1 MMQFQLTPE
10 QAALKDSVARFVQRE
25 YGFEHRTALLRSAEG
40 FSRAHWTAFAELGW
54 LGAGLSEDKGGY
66 GGGTVENALILEEL
80 ARGLV
85 LEPILA
91 CAVGALQLLAALP
104 PSETVEALIAQIV
117 GGETIAVLAH
127 GEVDDRLA
135 ARAEPSPEGW
145 RLRGGKRFVLSGA
158 AADLFL
164 VTATTPDGAIGV
176 FSVARGAPGLTITDY
191 RAVDGR
197 RVCDLAFEDLLLPA
211 DARLSSDSDASPA
224 VETALDHLTIGLCA
238 EALGA
243 MDTALWL
250 TRDYLKTRKQ
260 FGVTL
265 NTFQALQH
273 RMADMLV
280 ETELAR
286 SMLLYGVAALSE
298 PDALKRA
305 KAVSAAK
312 AQIGEAGY
320 FVCADAIQLHGGI
333 GVTEEYAVGHFYKR
347 LVLVRNLLGHTDE
360 HLARFARLS
369 RGGNERT
376 LG

>member
-1 MMQFQLTPE
+1 MMQFQLTSE

-25 YGFEHRTALLRSAEG
+25 YGFEHRTAILRSAEG
-40 FSRAHWTAFAELGW
+40 FSRAHWSSFAELGW

-66 GGGTVENALILEEL
+66 GGGPVENALILEEL

-85 LEPILA
+85 LEPVLA
-91 CAVGALQLLAALP
+91 CAVGALQLLAVLP
-104 PSETVEALIAQIV
+104 TGGAVEALIAEIV
-117 GGETIAVLAH
+117 GGQTIAVLAH
-127 GEVDDRLA
+127 GEADGCLA
-135 ARAEPSPEGW
+135 ARADRTPDGW
-145 RLRGGKRFVLSGA
+145 RLSGVKRFVLSGD

-164 VTATTPDGAIGV
+164 ITAATADGRLGV
-176 FSVARGAPGLTITDY
+176 FSAPRNATGLQTTTY

-197 RVCDLAFEDLLLPA
+197 RVCDLTFEDLTLPA
-211 DARLSSDSDASPA
+211 DARISGGSDATPA
-224 VETALDHLTIGLCA
+224 VELTLDHLTIGLCA

-243 MDTALWL
+243 MDAALWL

-298 PDALKRA
+298 PDNLKRA

-369 RGGNERT
+369 RGGGDRAQ
-376 LG
+376 G

>member
-25 YGFEHRTALLRSAEG
+25 YGFEHRTAILRSAEG
-40 FSRAHWTAFAELGW
+40 FSRAHWSSFAELGW

-66 GGGTVENALILEEL
+66 GGGPVENALILEEL

-85 LEPILA
+85 LEPVLA
-91 CAVGALQLLAALP
+91 CAVGALQLLAVLP
-104 PSETVEALIAQIV
+104 TGGAVEALIAEIV
-117 GGETIAVLAH
+117 GGQTIAVLAH
-127 GEVDDRLA
+127 GEADGHLA
-135 ARAEPSPEGW
+135 ARADRTSDGW
-145 RLRGGKRFVLSGA
+145 RLSGAKRFVLSGD

-164 VTATTPDGAIGV
+164 ITATTADGRLGV
-176 FSVARGAPGLTITDY
+176 FNAPRNAAGLQTTTY

-197 RVCDLAFEDLLLPA
+197 RVCDLAFEDLTLPA
-211 DARLSSDSDASPA
+211 DARISRGSDATPA
-224 VETALDHLTIGLCA
+224 VELALDHLTIGLCA

-243 MDTALWL
+243 MDAALWL

-298 PDALKRA
+298 PDARKRA

-369 RGGNERT
+369 RGGGDRAQ
-376 LG
+376 G

>member
-10 QAALKDSVARFVQRE
+10 QSALKDSVARFVQRD
-25 YGFEHRTALLRSAEG
+25 YGFEHRTAILRSAEG
-40 FSRAHWTAFAELGW
+40 FSRAHWSTFAELGW

-66 GGGTVENALILEEL
+66 GGGPVENALILEEL

-85 LEPILA
+85 LEPVLA

-104 PSETVEALIAQIV
+104 ASAAVEALIAEIV

-127 GEVDDRLA
+127 NERGAPTTSAVRSAD
-135 ARAEPSPEGW
+135 GW
-145 RLRGGKRFVLSGA
+145 RLSGTKRFVLSGD

-164 VTATTPDGAIGV
+164 ITATMADGRLGV
-176 FSVARGAPGLTITDY
+176 FSAPRDAPRLHTTAY

-197 RVCDLAFEDLLLPA
+197 RACDLAFVDLDLPA
-211 DARLSSDSDASPA
+211 EAQLCGGDDATPA
-224 VETALDHLTIGLCA
+224 VELALDHLTVGLCA

-243 MDTALWL
+243 MDAALWL

-286 SMLLYGVAALSE
+286 SMLLYAVAALSE
-298 PDALKRA
+298 SDALKRA

-320 FVCADAIQLHGGI
+320 FVCADAVQLHGGI
-333 GVTEEYAVGHFYKR
+333 GVTEEYAVGHYYKR
-347 LVLVRNLLGHTDE
+347 QVLVRNLLGHTDE

-369 RGGNERT
+369 RSGDDRAAG
-376 LG
+376 